1 MCNNCQNTT
10 CYQCNQP
17 PICAPNDCSCPV
29 KDLSTDC
36 VLYTGNDLSCSG
48 IKSQTILT
56 ELIQQLDE
64 FICTLVEQSTYSTTL
79 INIGTGADVYKGID
93 LQGRKEIRR
102 INAAGNLVTVTQN
115 TNDISVSIDEEE
127 LSNFI
132 QNELPNPPC
141 FDSLDESV
149 SIKELVGGCY
159 DFSVVFRGIENIGTG
174 AGFYKTFNIPTNNYQ
189 LKSLIVTSQNGE
201 GESILRD
208 VQQNPNDVTVRL
220 KKITSD
226 TLDITV
232 TDETISL
239 DIPSV
244 FQGIDY
250 YVNNNYT
257 GLEELGTPSKPFIT
271 LKRCI
276 DVILNRA
283 YQNPTT
289 FAWVNSPKPSING
302 GNAYEKWDLR
312 PGVNGGAV
320 RVIIQSYTETNENLA
335 INRVEY
341 FLERGGY
348 DSMINVP
355 SNGLGASLDYI
366 FDMKE
371 LVDNVPKVGGQ
382 LPYEIRCSVTGKGA
396 LGFYGDHLNRKG
408 FVRAYGFNDGSTSVE
423 QNDSNFFFGS
433 LGGNIICTMGKNPL
447 LTYIPLYSDVANTVP
462 IIREGVHMQGYQTTS
477 VPDYGAI
484 QVEKANAQFR
494 DSLFLAGVLDIAC
507 YEQHLYYSKDF
518 GTAYGETG
526 RIFIRRNYQMVNYS
540 TIDYIDLNPF
550 TPPGDTTK
558 FYKPSTHVYD
568 FYLKDGSTLSY
579 AGDIY
584 SQENTGFLQG
594 GSEAF
599 VCLENTTTDYG
610 RMCNFNANGG
620 GRVVNLF
627 YNHYIKS
634 ILNPAFLDY
643 QHHSI
648 VLKDLKLTSQLFE
661 EVISVVDTTGADW
674 TKIVTIG
681 NFMDTIFYDYMYL
694 GLIRVPFS
702 NLVVNTDLF
711 IIGTTIGLGK
721 GLLNSNLPVYAS
733 NAAALAD
740 NYPVG
745 GFYQDTAGNL
755 KIVI

>member
-17 PICAPNDCSCPV
+17 PLCAPNDCSCPV

-36 VLYTGNDLSCSG
+36 VLYTGNDLTCSG

-64 FICTLVEQSTYSTTL
+64 FICTLVEQSINALNL

-102 INAAGNLVTVTQN
+102 INAVGDLITVTQN
-115 TNDISVSIDEEE
+115 TDDISVSIDEDE
-127 LSNFI
+127 LVNFI
-132 QNELPNPPC
+132 QEVLPPPTC
-141 FDSLDESV
+141 LTSVDESI
-149 SIKELVGGCY
+149 SIKLQEDGCY
-159 DFSVVFRGIENIGTG
+159 DLSVIFRDIENIGGG
-174 AGFYKTFNIPTNNYQ
+174 AGFYKTFNPATNSYQ
-189 LKSLIVTSQNGE
+189 FKSLIVDSQSGD
-201 GESILRD
+201 GTSILRD

-239 DIPSV
+239 DIPSI

-250 YVNNNYT
+250 YVNVNYT
-257 GLEELGTPSKPFIT
+257 GAEELGTASKPFKNLT
-271 LKRCI
+271 KCI

-283 YQNPTT
+283 YQDTTT
-289 FAWVNSPKPSING
+289 FVWVNSPNPSING

-312 PGVNGGAV
+312 PGLNGGAV

-335 INRVEY
+335 VNRVEY

-355 SNGLGASLDYI
+355 DVGTGASLEYI
-366 FDMKE
+366 LDMKE

-382 LPYEIRCSVTGKGA
+382 LPYELRCSITGNGTLA
-396 LGFYGDHLNRKG
+396 FYATHVNRKG
-408 FVRAYGFNDGSTSVE
+408 FVRAYGYNDGTPTLE
-423 QNDSNFFFGS
+423 QPDSNLFFGS
-433 LGGNIICTMGKNPL
+433 IGGNIGCIMFKNPL
-447 LTYIPLYSDVANTVP
+447 LTYIPLYYDAADTLP
-462 IIREGVHMQGYQTTS
+462 IIREGVHMTGYQTTS

-484 QVEKANAQFR
+484 QVENANAQFR
-494 DSLFLAGVLDIAC
+494 DSLFLSGILEINC
-507 YEQHLYYSKDF
+507 FEQHLFYSKKF
-518 GTAYGETG
+518 GTTYGDNG
-526 RIFIRRNYQMVNYS
+526 RIYIRRNYQNVNYS
-540 TIDYIDLNPF
+540 TIDYIDINPY
-550 TPPGDTTK
+550 TPDIKK

-568 FYLKDGSTLSY
+568 FYLVDGSTISY
-579 AGDIY
+579 AGDLY
-584 SQENTGFLQG
+584 SQENTGYSQG
-594 GSEAF
+594 GSEALI
-599 VCLENTTTDYG
+599 CLENTTTDTDK
-610 RMCNFNANGG
+610 MCSFNANGG

-634 ILNPAFLDY
+634 ILNPAFTDF

-648 VLKDLKLTSQLFE
+648 SLKNLKITSQLFE
-661 EVISVVDTTGADW
+661 EVISLVDTTGADW
-674 TKIVTIG
+674 TKVVTIG
-681 NFMDTIFYDYMYL
+681 NFVDTVFTDYL
-694 GLIRVPFS
+694 LGGLIRLPFS
-702 NLVVNTDLF
+702 NLTVNDKLFMIGNPLDL
-711 IIGTTIGLGK
+711 GRGMLM
-721 GLLNSNLPVYAS
+721 SSLPEYPD

-740 NYPVG
+740 NYSVG
-745 GFYQDTAGNL
+745 GIYKDSLGNL

>member
-1 MCNNCQNTT
+1 MCNNCQNTA

-17 PICAPNDCSCPV
+17 PLCAPNDCSCPI

-36 VLYTGNDLSCSG
+36 VLYTGNDLACSG

-64 FICTLVEQSTYSTTL
+64 FICTLVEQSLDALSL
-79 INIGTGADVYKGID
+79 INIGTGANVYKGLD
-93 LQGRKEIRR
+93 LLGRREIRR
-102 INAAGNLVTVTQN
+102 INAVGDLVTVTQN
-115 TNDISVSIDEEE
+115 TNDISVSIDEKE

-141 FDSLDESV
+141 FETSDGTI
-149 SIKELVGGCY
+149 SIKELINGCY
-159 DFSVVFRGIENIGTG
+159 DFSVVFREIGNVGTG
-174 AGFYKTFNIPTNNYQ
+174 AGFYKTFNSLTNTYEF
-189 LKSLIVTSQNGE
+189 KSLIVTSQNGE

-208 VQQNPNDVTVRL
+208 VQQNTNDVTVRL

-250 YVNNNYT
+250 YVNSNYT
-257 GLEELGTPSKPFIT
+257 GIEELGTPSKPFIT

-283 YQNPTT
+283 YQNTTT
-289 FAWVNSPKPSING
+289 FAWIESPNPSING

-312 PGVNGGAV
+312 PGLNGGAV

-335 INRVEY
+335 VNRVEY

-348 DSMINVP
+348 NSMINVP
-355 SNGLGASLDYI
+355 SNGLGASLEYI
-366 FDMKE
+366 VDMKE
-371 LVDNVPKVGGQ
+371 LVDNVPKVSGQ
-382 LPYEIRCSVTGKGA
+382 LPYNLECSITGKGA

-408 FVRAYGFNDGSTSVE
+408 FVRAYGYNDGTVIEQPDSTL
-423 QNDSNFFFGS
+423 FFGS
-433 LGGNIICTMGKNPL
+433 LGGNINCIMGKNPS
-447 LTYIPLYSDVANTVP
+447 LTYIPLYSDAGNTVP
-462 IIREGVHMQGYQTTS
+462 ITRESIHMTGYQTTS

-484 QVEKANAQFR
+484 QIENSNSQFR
-494 DSLFLAGVLDIAC
+494 DSLMLSGVLEINC
-507 YEQHLYYSKDF
+507 FEQHLFYAKNF
-518 GTAYGETG
+518 GTAYGDNG
-526 RIFIRRNYQMVNYS
+526 RIYIRRNYQHVNYS
-540 TIDYIDLNPF
+540 SIDYIDINPF

-610 RMCNFNANGG
+610 RMCSFNANGG
-620 GRVVNLF
+620 GRVVSLF

-634 ILNPAFLDY
+634 VLNPAFLDY
-643 QHHSI
+643 QNHSI
-648 VLKDLKLTSQLFE
+648 VLKDLKLTSSLFE

-681 NFMDTIFYDYMYL
+681 NFMDTILYDYLYG
-694 GLIRVPFS
+694 GLIRMPFS
-702 NLVVNTDLF
+702 NLVVNDKLF
-711 IIGTTIGLGK
+711 IIGTTIGLQK

-740 NYPVG
+740 NYSVG